1 MNPSLI
7 TVKWRERMKRVTLAD
22 IAKACNVSVNTVSH
36 ALNDKPDISE
46 QKKEEIKKTAKEM
59 GYIANHSASFLRTG
73 KSKCIGIIIGD
84 IANPFFSINIRLI
97 ERQLRKL
104 GYTCMIFDSKEN
116 ERIEKQAIV
125 QAIGK
130 NVDGIII
137 SPAQQ
142 SEENINFLIEQRVP
156 FVLMGRRFRD
166 IDTNY
171 VVTDE
176 HSSGCQAAEYLI
188 NKECNKIALLM
199 LENSTNTD
207 ERTEGVVHAFKK
219 HGRALCEQDCF
230 YVKRS
235 EESHKEIM
243 EEILKSDY
251 DGVICFADVWALE
264 FLTYA
269 KREIEVVSFDS
280 IRSNFFIPCAFASVG
295 TSKEE
300 FCDEIVKMLFEAMNG
315 NKKTMHVV
323 LKTEILE

>member
-1 MNPSLI
+1 
-7 TVKWRERMKRVTLAD
+7 MKRVKLAD
-22 IAKACNVSVNTVSH
+22 IAKVCGVSVNTVSH

-46 QKKEEIKKTAKEM
+46 QKKEEIKQVAKEM

-73 KSKCIGIIIGD
+73 KSNCIGIIIGD

-97 ERQLRKL
+97 ERLFRKM

-116 ERIEKQAIV
+116 ERIERQAIV

-130 NVDGIII
+130 NVDGIIL

-142 SEENINFLIEQRVP
+142 SEDNIKFLIKQQVP
-156 FVLMGRRFRD
+156 FVLMGRRFRN

-176 HSSGCQAAEYLI
+176 HSSGYQAAEYLI
-188 NKECNKIALLM
+188 QKACKKIALLM

-207 ERTEGVVHAFKK
+207 ERTEGIQSAFEK
-219 HGRALCEQDCF
+219 HGRVFYEQDCF

-235 EESHKEIM
+235 EESHREIM
-243 EEILKSDY
+243 EEILNSDY

-280 IRSNFFIPCAFASVG
+280 IRSDFFMPCVFASVG

-300 FCDEIVKMLFEAMNG
+300 FSNAIVKMLVNAMKG
-315 NKKTMHVV
+315 HNKPMHVV

>member
-1 MNPSLI
+1 MRR
-7 TVKWRERMKRVTLAD
+7 VKLAD
-22 IAKACNVSVNTVSH
+22 IAKVCGVSVNTVSH

-46 QKKEEIKKTAKEM
+46 QKKEEIKQVAKEM

-73 KSKCIGIIIGD
+73 KSNCIGIIIGD

-97 ERQLRKL
+97 ERLFRKL

-116 ERIEKQAIV
+116 ERIERQAIV

-130 NVDGIII
+130 NVDGIIL

-142 SEENINFLIEQRVP
+142 SEDNIKFLIDQQVP
-156 FVLMGRRFRD
+156 FVLMGRRFRN

-176 HSSGCQAAEYLI
+176 HSSGYQAAEYLI
-188 NKECNKIALLM
+188 QKACKKIALLM

-207 ERTEGVVHAFKK
+207 ERTEGIQSAFEK
-219 HGRALCEQDCF
+219 HGRVFYEQDCF

-235 EESHKEIM
+235 EESHREIM
-243 EEILKSDY
+243 EEILNSDY

-280 IRSNFFIPCAFASVG
+280 IRSDFFMPCVFASVG
-295 TSKEE
+295 TSKED
-300 FCDEIVKMLFEAMNG
+300 FSNAIVKMLVDAMKG
-315 NKKTMHVV
+315 HKKPMHVV

>member
-1 MNPSLI
+1 
-7 TVKWRERMKRVTLAD
+7 MKRVKLAD
-22 IAKACNVSVNTVSH
+22 IAKVCGVSVNTVSH

-46 QKKEEIKKTAKEM
+46 QKKEEIKQTAKEM

-73 KSKCIGIIIGD
+73 KSNCIGIIIGD

-97 ERQLRKL
+97 EELFRKL
-104 GYTCMIFDSKEN
+104 GYTCMVFDSKES
-116 ERIEKQAIV
+116 ERIERQAIV

-130 NVDGIII
+130 NVDGIIL

-142 SEENINFLIEQRVP
+142 SEDNVRFLIEQQVP
-156 FVLMGRRFRD
+156 FVLMGRRFRN

-176 HSSGCQAAEYLI
+176 HSSGYQAAEYLI
-188 NKECNKIALLM
+188 QKACKKIALLM

-207 ERTEGVVHAFKK
+207 ERMEGIRTAFEK
-219 HGRALCEQDCF
+219 HEREFCEQDCF

-243 EEILKSDY
+243 EEIFHGDY
-251 DGVICFADVWALE
+251 DGVICFADVWTLE
-264 FLTYA
+264 FLSYA
-269 KREIEVVSFDS
+269 KRDIEVVSFDS
-280 IRSNFFIPCAFASVG
+280 IRSNFFMPCVFASVG

-300 FCDEIVKMLFEAMNG
+300 FSNAIVNMLVDALKG
-315 NKKTMHVV
+315 NRKPMHVV
-323 LKTEILE
+323 LKTAILE